1 MLNISPQLSGL
12 TSAPQSGWMKNKP
25 GLELTKLFCLVQ
37 QSHLVK
43 LKGFFFFFFFKG
55 KSMNEGEKQAL
66 EKENS

>member
-1 MLNISPQLSGL
+1 
-12 TSAPQSGWMKNKP
+12 MKNKP
-25 GLELTKLFCLVQ
+25 GLELTKLFCLVP

-55 KSMNEGEKQAL
+55 KSMNEGKKQAL